1 MMLTNERYLYER
13 GEHESALPIFQLALQ
28 IAREISSDK
37 PAIMADVL
45 MCLAALGLHT
55 STPLE
60 VLHFSEEHL
69 KIRQQVCDQSEGE
82 PPMQAQH
89 DLAMGYATM
98 AMAYIRND
106 EFEKALDPG
115 ETALR
120 MYRSFPT
127 YKNWRTVPYFAVAH
141 MGWALWSLGRNQDAE
156 KLLLEAVN
164 ADRARNAGPSYG

>member
-1 MMLTNERYLYER
+1 MLMNERYLYER

-28 IAREISSDK
+28 IARERSSDK

-60 VLHFSEEHL
+60 VLRFSEEHL
-69 KIRQQVCDQSEGE
+69 KLRQQVCDQSEGE
-82 PPMQAQH
+82 PPLQAQH

-98 AMAYIRND
+98 AMAHIRND
-106 EFEKALDPG
+106 EFEKALEPG
-115 ETALR
+115 ETALQ

-141 MGWALWSLGRNQDAE
+141 MGWALWSLGRHRDAE

-164 ADRARNAGPSYG
+164 ADSARNAGPSYG